1 MVDDEYWDEMV
12 AFARSLDVVLE
23 VRKMV
28 TDAQLVELLSGAVCM
43 IYSSNLEPF
52 GFAPLEA
59 NACGTPV
66 IAVAEG
72 GVRETIIHGKNG
84 FLANPNP
91 QEIAH
96 YIQQL
101 NENQELRQEMISFAI
116 NNVQQNWSLAQCSE
130 RINAAIKSVV
140 KNLVQ

>member
-1 MVDDEYWDEMV
+1 MVDDEYWEVMV
-12 AFARSLDVVLE
+12 ELARSLDVVLE
-23 VRKMV
+23 VKKMV
-28 TDAQLVELLSGAVCM
+28 TDAKLIELLSGAICM

-91 QEIAH
+91 NDIAK
-96 YIQQL
+96 YIKQL
-101 NENQELRQEMISFAI
+101 IDNQELKEKISEFAI
-116 NNVQQNWSLAQCSE
+116 KNVQENWTLAQCSE
-130 RINAAIKSVV
+130 RINAAIKSVES
-140 KNLVQ
+140 KSI

>member
-1 MVDDEYWDEMV
+1 
-12 AFARSLDVVLE
+12 
-23 VRKMV
+23 MV
-28 TDAQLVELLSGAVCM
+28 TDAQLVELLSGAICM

-91 QEIAH
+91 GDIAK

-101 NENQELRQEMISFAI
+101 LDNQELKKEMSQFAI
-116 NNVQQNWSLAQCSE
+116 ENVQQNWTLAQCSE
-130 RINAAIKSVV
+130 RINLAIESVV
-140 KNLVQ
+140 RP